1 MVHVLLAVLQACAV
15 QGDSDDFPIHGY
27 ISSGSATGLGSFVHN
42 AACPDFALSQDCI
55 DLLRGKGRCRG
66 DRVDTKTSILHQCF
80 NYGGGGP
87 GERARGLA
95 TKAELAKRAE

>member
-1 MVHVLLAVLQACAV
+1 MVHAVLAVLQ
-15 QGDSDDFPIHGY
+15 GGSDDFPIHGY

-42 AACPDFALSQDCI
+42 AACPDFAESGLHRLASRKGHG
-55 DLLRGKGRCRG
+55 RGCRAN
-66 DRVDTKTSILHQCF
+66 TKTSILHQCF
-80 NYGGGGP
+80 NCGGGGG